1 MPLYTNNAI
10 ILPRQAR
17 DKHGKRAEKTA
28 AFLFLCSFAGHLAI
42 VQMLCEDAAAQPNQL
57 TDQYHFSALMP
68 AAQEGHMEV
77 IKYLHARGADA
88 ALVNDAGNTAL
99 WFAAK
104 FNRVDVV
111 KYLVEEMRVLP
122 DTRGAGACTP
132 LYNAAELGFT
142 EVARVLIHA
151 KADVNIPKD
160 NGATPLLVSTEQG
173 HIDMVQLLTEHGADP
188 TAELVQCKSTVM
200 MIAAMHGRAVLL
212 RQLIRQFPVVDPL
225 KPNRVGASA
234 LHMASR
240 QGHLSVIRVLL
251 EETAADPLQLDS
263 ERQTSLKVAVLHQHV
278 DVAEA
283 LLSHAALNVYRSGAE
298 VPSINPAAGGGS
310 GALAGQSASGM
321 AEREQQPNAHTAEAE
336 EATAAAVDLTDPL
349 SLPLGRTRS
358 LAEEAEELLREPE
371 PAPAPAPPAT
381 AAGAGAAAG
390 AAAERQVSNL
400 VRKTASFSSFPYV
413 CPEPVLPK

>member
-1 MPLYTNNAI
+1 
-10 ILPRQAR
+10 
-17 DKHGKRAEKTA
+17 
-28 AFLFLCSFAGHLAI
+28 
-42 VQMLCEDAAAQPNQL
+42 
-57 TDQYHFSALMP
+57 
-68 AAQEGHMEV
+68 
-77 IKYLHARGADA
+77 
-88 ALVNDAGNTAL
+88 
-99 WFAAK
+99 
-104 FNRVDVV
+104 
-111 KYLVEEMRVLP
+111 
-122 DTRGAGACTP
+122 
-132 LYNAAELGFT
+132 
-142 EVARVLIHA
+142 
-151 KADVNIPKD
+151 
-160 NGATPLLVSTEQG
+160 
-173 HIDMVQLLTEHGADP
+173 
-188 TAELVQCKSTVM
+188 M

-371 PAPAPAPPAT
+371 PAAPAPAPPAT

-400 VRKTASFSSFPYV
+400 AGSEAQESAAVEKEEEELVSRKTRWLRGCGTETPFYAMPFS
-413 CPEPVLPK
+413 E

>member
-1 MPLYTNNAI
+1 
-10 ILPRQAR
+10 
-17 DKHGKRAEKTA
+17 
-28 AFLFLCSFAGHLAI
+28 
-42 VQMLCEDAAAQPNQL
+42 MLCEDAAAQPNEL

-188 TAELVQCKSTVM
+188 TAEVSFLKKT
-200 MIAAMHGRAVLL
+200 RLL
-212 RQLIRQFPVVDPL
+212 RHFYLKTIVLPRQARDTH
-225 KPNRVGASA
+225 R
-234 LHMASR
+234 
-240 QGHLSVIRVLL
+240 
-251 EETAADPLQLDS
+251 
-263 ERQTSLKVAVLHQHV
+263 
-278 DVAEA
+278 EA
-283 LLSHAALNVYRSGAE
+283 LTKETRFCAGRLYLRSVLRPVSRPHHLRG
-298 VPSINPAAGGGS
+298 V
-310 GALAGQSASGM
+310 
-321 AEREQQPNAHTAEAE
+321 
-336 EATAAAVDLTDPL
+336 
-349 SLPLGRTRS
+349 RT
-358 LAEEAEELLREPE
+358 
-371 PAPAPAPPAT
+371 
-381 AAGAGAAAG
+381 
-390 AAAERQVSNL
+390 
-400 VRKTASFSSFPYV
+400 
-413 CPEPVLPK
+413 